1 MEMRDRL
8 ARAVIP
14 HLSYA
19 RESWDESD
27 DYSRNWAHEIAD
39 EVIETLG
46 LTREEVRVEP
56 RAGSTTMFVP
66 RTVERYVT
74 PWERVDD
81 A

>member
-8 ARAVIP
+8 ARVVIP

-46 LTREEVRVEP
+46 LAREEERVEP
-56 RAGSTTMFVP
+56 RPELTPMFVP
-66 RTVERYVT
+66 HTVERHVT
-74 PWERVDD
+74 PWERPN
-81 A
+81 